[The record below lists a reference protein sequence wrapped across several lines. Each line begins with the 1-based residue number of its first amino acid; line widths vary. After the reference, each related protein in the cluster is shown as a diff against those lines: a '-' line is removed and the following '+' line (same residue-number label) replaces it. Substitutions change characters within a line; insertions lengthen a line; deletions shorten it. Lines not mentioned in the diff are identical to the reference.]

1 MTLESLAHETTSA
14 EPPQQMFVE
23 FENENLSAVLRDSG
37 VEGEGEGDRGDK
49 VLAVCPDL
57 IQFLD
62 MANGAPLGVSDYKY
76 GLRVSVIAL
85 RSPPQ
90 WLTPEGL
97 ALGGPRAFG
106 LV

>member
-1 MTLESLAHETTSA
+1 
-14 EPPQQMFVE
+14 
-23 FENENLSAVLRDSG
+23 
-37 VEGEGEGDRGDK
+37 
-49 VLAVCPDL
+49 
-57 IQFLD
+57 

-97 ALGGPRAFG
+97 KLGGPRAFG
-106 LV
+106 WVIVYSSPSFTTILENGTDILLESIRIMTV